1 MFQQPTGCNCELPRQ
16 HHEKQKKKGGKGV
29 VIISNFIDEQL
40 SQKLNNLPK
49 AILYQISS
57 LEHESP
63 ILGNLPYEPAQMD
76 LATILT

>member
-29 VIISNFIDEQL
+29 VIISNFIDEL